1 MELKITKT
9 AKEKPVGGGYL
20 IPINVTRDECCATLT
35 TRYEAIGISNI
46 ITLAHFPM
54 TTILVK
60 HEI

>member
-1 MELKITKT
+1 MELKKTKT
-9 AKEKPVGGGYL
+9 AKEKPIRGGYL

-35 TRYEAIGISNI
+35 TRYEAISIGNI

-60 HEI
+60 YEV

>member
-1 MELKITKT
+1 MELRITKT
-9 AKEKPVGGGYL
+9 AKEKPVRDGYL
-20 IPINVTRDECCATLT
+20 IPVNVTKDECCATLT